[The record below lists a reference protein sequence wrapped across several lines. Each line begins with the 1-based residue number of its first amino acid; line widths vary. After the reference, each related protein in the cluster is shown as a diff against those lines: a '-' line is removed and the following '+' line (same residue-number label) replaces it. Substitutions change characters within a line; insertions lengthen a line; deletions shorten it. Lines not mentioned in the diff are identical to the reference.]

1 MSVVLKGAIL
11 LVLAEACFAGLGA
24 MVKHLSDH
32 LDQTQL
38 VFFRNFFA
46 LVTVLPWLFK
56 AGIKE
61 LPTPHWK
68 LHLFRAFLG
77 LVAMYCFFYVI
88 AHMPFGQAILI
99 ILTAPFIIPVI
110 CRFWLNESI
119 TKKTLVAIVIAF
131 SGAAASV
138 STESTGFNQ
147 YVLIALLGSCLMAT
161 TKVTIRKL
169 TSTEPTGRI
178 VFYFAALGTL
188 VTFIPMLSNWKPVSL
203 IDWFWLTSIGVLA
216 MLGQVMMTKSFRL
229 VSPARIGLLTNVSVV
244 FAAFL
249 GYVIWDEPITTG
261 LILGAGLIFWAGSIT
276 TRQRW
281 FI

>member
-1 MSVVLKGAIL
+1 MSVVLRGAIL

-32 LDQTQL
+32 LAQTQI

-46 LVTVLPWLFK
+46 FVTILPWVMK
-56 AGIKE
+56 AGYKE
-61 LPTPHWK
+61 LYTPFWK
-68 LHLFRAFLG
+68 LHLFRACLG
-77 LVAMYCFFYVI
+77 LIAMYCFFYVL

-110 CRFWLNESI
+110 CRFWLKESI
-119 TKKTLVAIVIAF
+119 TRKTLIAIIIAF
-131 SGAAASV
+131 AGAAASV
-138 STESTGFNQ
+138 SDETSGFNH
-147 YVLIALLGSCLMAT
+147 YVLIALLGSTMMAF

-169 TSTEPTGRI
+169 TSSEPTGRI
-178 VFYFAALGTL
+178 VFYFAAFGTL
-188 VTFIPMLSNWKPVSL
+188 VTFYPMLSKWQPIAL

-216 MLGQVMMTKSFRL
+216 MLGQVLMTKSFRL
-229 VSPARIGLLTNVSVV
+229 VSPARIGLLTNISVI
-244 FAAFL
+244 FAALL
-249 GYVIWDEPITTG
+249 GYVIWQEPITSG

-281 FI
+281 LW